1 MAKRIRERC
10 EIRSVTHKHGTT
22 NVLFWEG
29 RARPWQ
35 ITVRPDGWEGG
46 KGRMVSLKTE
56 EAVKERLDRNMEWHN
71 KRFAQVS
78 ENWK

>member
-1 MAKRIRERC
+1 MAKRIREKC
-10 EIRSVTHKHGTT
+10 EIRVVKTNVGTA

-35 ITVRPDGWEGG
+35 ITVFPDGWEDR

-56 EAVKERLDRNMEWHN
+56 EAVKERLNRNMEWHH
-71 KRFAQVS
+71 KRNA
-78 ENWK
+78 EATRNWK